1 MTQSFSLRYGRGS
14 LEISV
19 PDEVD
24 VTVIQ
29 KPTMPVIDDPVAAVM
44 QALQNPVS
52 TKPLSQLA
60 KNAASACIAICDITR
75 PVPNHLFLRPMI
87 QTMIDAGVPQSAITV
102 LVATGL
108 HRPNEA
114 EELAE
119 LIGDPWVLQ
128 NVNVANHFAR
138 NDDDHVTLGTT
149 KTRGTV
155 VRLDRRFVQA
165 DIRIATGLV
174 LSLIHI

>member
-19 PDEVD
+19 PDKVD

-87 QTMIDAGVPQSAITV
+87 QTMIDAGVPKSAITV

-108 HRPNEA
+108 QRPNEA
-114 EELAE
+114 E
-119 LIGDPWVLQ
+119 
-128 NVNVANHFAR
+128 
-138 NDDDHVTLGTT
+138 
-149 KTRGTV
+149 
-155 VRLDRRFVQA
+155 
-165 DIRIATGLV
+165 
-174 LSLIHI
+174 